1 LGDKGE
7 RTTSGPLFG
16 AALSRRAALGRLA
29 AIGGVGAAC
38 VGGFLSSA
46 GWFTPGTLTPARFT
60 DRFEQVFGHHDGFR
74 RNHAKGV
81 SAAGYF
87 TSNGAGAELSRAAVF
102 AAGRTPVTGRFSLSG
117 GMPSVADA
125 AATVRGFGLLFHLPN
140 GEQWRTAMVNIP
152 VFTDRVP
159 EGFYARLLA
168 YAPVPATGQ
177 PDRGRVAEFLSRYP
191 ETGRAMAIIKQ
202 TPPTSGFDNST
213 FHGLNAFLFTNA
225 AGTTVPVRW
234 MMAPRQPARA
244 VTSTSPLGRDY
255 LFDALIQSVAA
266 GPLHWDLLLTVGQ
279 PGDPTGDAT
288 TPWPANRRVVNAGAL
303 TIDSL
308 QTEAAGNARD
318 VNFDPLILPEG
329 IAPSDD
335 PLLSA
340 RSAVYSESFT
350 RRAGEPKQ
358 PSEVNVPDAH
368 HVS

>member
-1 LGDKGE
+1 
-7 RTTSGPLFG
+7 
-16 AALSRRAALGRLA
+16 
-29 AIGGVGAAC
+29 
-38 VGGFLSSA
+38 
-46 GWFTPGTLTPARFT
+46 
-60 DRFEQVFGHHDGFR
+60 
-74 RNHAKGV
+74 
-81 SAAGYF
+81 
-87 TSNGAGAELSRAAVF
+87 
-102 AAGRTPVTGRFSLSG
+102 
-117 GMPSVADA
+117 
-125 AATVRGFGLLFHLPN
+125 
-140 GEQWRTAMVNIP
+140 
-152 VFTDRVP
+152 
-159 EGFYARLLA
+159 
-168 YAPVPATGQ
+168 
-177 PDRGRVAEFLSRYP
+177 
-191 ETGRAMAIIKQ
+191 
-202 TPPTSGFDNST
+202 
-213 FHGLNAFLFTNA
+213 
-225 AGTTVPVRW
+225 
-234 MMAPRQPARA
+234 MAPRQPARA